1 MTPAQLA
8 ALHAAAFTQSR
19 PWSEQE
25 FDDLLA
31 SPFCFVVGD
40 TTGFALGR
48 VIAGEAE
55 LLTIA
60 THPDIRR
67 QGRGRHWLAAFET
80 QAQTLAA
87 TEAFLEVAAD
97 NAPAIALYQSAG
109 YDDRAIRSGYYQRP
123 DGNRIDARVM
133 GKRLP

>member
-1 MTPAQLA
+1 MTPALLA

-19 PWSEQE
+19 PWSERE
-25 FDDLLA
+25 FADLLA

-40 TTGFALGR
+40 ATGFALGR

-60 THPDIRR
+60 THPDARR
-67 QGRGRHWLAAFET
+67 QGRGRHWLEAFET
-80 QAQTLAA
+80 EAKDRQA

-97 NAPAIALYQSAG
+97 NTPAIALYLSAG
-109 YDDRAIRSGYYQRP
+109 YEDRALRSGYYKRP
-123 DGNRIDARVM
+123 DGRHADAHVM
-133 GKRLP
+133 AKPLP

>member
-25 FDDLLA
+25 FADLLA

-60 THPDIRR
+60 THPDVRR
-67 QGRGRHWLAAFET
+67 QGRGRHWLTAFET

-109 YDDRAIRSGYYQRP
+109 YEDRAIRSGYYQRP
-123 DGNRIDARVM
+123 DGSRIDARVM